1 MPSGKLRRIIVRRS
15 ARQGG
20 KQMALHP
27 KILIVKLSAMGD
39 LLHALPAVRCLKRGL
54 NAEISW
60 VVHPAYAE
68 LAACFADVSRVLVF
82 PRRGSPAEM
91 TRCIRVLREEQYDLV
106 LDFQGIL
113 KSAFVT
119 ALARGKRRVGPSFH
133 REGSRLFYGAVAG
146 VRNKNRHAVD
156 ELLDF
161 ARYFRVPLL
170 EPVFPLNIP
179 MQLVSESS
187 PRVAL
192 LPASR
197 WPSKNWSPQSFAW
210 VGRELQEGMNASVFL
225 FGAEGE
231 RRLADQVE
239 AELKGR
245 VTNLAGRTSLPQ
257 LAGLLREMDL
267 VISNDTGPMHLAAA
281 MGANVL
287 ALYGPSDPVR
297 TGPFGPHCRVVKG
310 KLLCQP
316 CFMTRCRYGDN
327 SCMRTITPDQVVTL
341 AMEMLSSRPGKMP
354 KR

>member
-1 MPSGKLRRIIVRRS
+1 
-15 ARQGG
+15 
-20 KQMALHP
+20 MASHP

-60 VVHPAYAE
+60 IVHPAYAE
-68 LAACFADVSRVLVF
+68 LARCFADVSRVLEF
-82 PRRGSPAEM
+82 PRRAPPSEM
-91 TRCIRVLREEQYDLV
+91 ARHIRILREEQYDLI

-119 ALARGKRRVGPSFH
+119 ALARGTRRVGPSFH

-146 VRNKNRHAVD
+146 VRDKNRHAVD

-170 EPVFPLNIP
+170 DPVFPLNVP
-179 MQLVSESS
+179 MQLVGEPA

-197 WPSKNWSPQSFAW
+197 WPSKNWPAQSFAW
-210 VGRELQEGMNASVFL
+210 VGRELQESMDASIFL
-225 FGAEGE
+225 FGAAGE
-231 RRLADQVE
+231 RPLADQVE

-245 VTNLAGRTSLPQ
+245 VINLVGRTSLPQ

-281 MGANVL
+281 MGAKVL

-297 TGPFGPHCRVVKG
+297 TGPFGPRSRVVKG

-327 SCMRTITPDQVVTL
+327 SCMRTITPDKVIAL
-341 AMEMLSSRPGKMP
+341 AMEMLNQ
-354 KR
+354 